1 MNTHRATGRADHPG
15 EVTPSAGPVSDNLGP
30 DLAELAHN
38 PVQLRA
44 ALDGADAATLLLVLV
59 QFTGDHDLLDRA
71 RPYISGPLNY
81 HETMPDVLRS
91 EIRDRLATVLIDYA
105 QGRRPLPP
113 IPAGDALRAMLS
125 TAAGEDVAEDYTA
138 MMREDLEPAGVDPRG
153 MVWRAAPDPA
163 RLAQFPVAIIGG
175 GMSGLCAAIR
185 LKQAG
190 LPFVILEK
198 NQAVGGSWYENFYP
212 GCGVD
217 TPNHFYSYSFF
228 LNHDWSHFFA
238 KRDELWAY
246 FEQAADRFGIR
257 DHIRF
262 GTEVVSAVWSD
273 SDSDWLL
280 TLASA
285 DGTHE
290 QIRAKAVI
298 SAVGV
303 LNRPKLPDI
312 PGRESFAGPA
322 LHTAAWNNDFD
333 WRGKRVGLI
342 GTGASGQQVGPTIA
356 PDVAQLTIFQRSP
369 HWVVP
374 NPNYFAEVSDGMKW
388 ALAHIP
394 YFARWYRFQ
403 LFWAFADGL
412 HATLKVDPAWDD
424 GGLSINA
431 KNARHREFMVRYLR
445 SKLGE
450 GSPLIDKVTPGYPP
464 YGKRIL
470 IDNNW
475 FEMLQRDNV
484 DLETGRIA
492 RIVPDGIEMAD
503 GQHIALDALIYA
515 TGFQASKVLAPM
527 TITGVGGKDLH
538 AFWGPDDAAAYLGT
552 MVPGFPNFF
561 MLMGPNTGLAHGGNV
576 IFITECQVRYILG
589 ALRQVIEQGAQS
601 VDVKP
606 AVFADHI
613 AEVDRLHA
621 GMVWTHKGLTN
632 WYRNDHGRV
641 FALLPYRLVEYWQMT
656 RTFAPEDYTI
666 T

>member
-1 MNTHRATGRADHPG
+1 MHETDRPG
-15 EVTPSAGPVSDNLGP
+15 GHAAGTTPTSAGDSTGP
-30 DLAELAHN
+30 DLATLARE
-38 PVQLRA
+38 PAALRA
-44 ALDGADAATLLLVLV
+44 ALEGADAATLLMVLV
-59 QFTGDHDLLDRA
+59 QFTGAAGLLERA

-81 HETMPDVLRS
+81 HESMPEDLRA
-91 EIRDRLATVLIDYA
+91 EIRDRLTAVLIDYA
-105 QGRRPLPP
+105 QGQRPLPP
-113 IPAGDALRAMLS
+113 IPEGAMLRAMLS

-138 MMREDLEPAGVDPRG
+138 MMREDLEPAETDPRG
-153 MVWRAAPDPA
+153 MVWREPPAAD
-163 RLAQFPVAIIGG
+163 RLAQFPVVIIGG

-185 LKQAG
+185 LKEAG
-190 LPFVILEK
+190 LPFTIIEK

-228 LNHDWSHFFA
+228 LNHDWLHFFA

-246 FEQAADRFGIR
+246 FEQAADRYGIR

-262 GTEVVSAVWSD
+262 GTEVISAVWSD
-273 SDSDWLL
+273 QDSDWTL
-280 TLASA
+280 TMRGA
-285 DGTHE
+285 DGA
-290 QIRAKAVI
+290 QSRLRAKAVI

-312 PGRESFAGPA
+312 PGRDSFAGTA
-322 LHTAAWNNDFD
+322 LHTAAWDNDFD
-333 WRGKRVGLI
+333 RHGKRVGMI

-356 PDVAQLTIFQRSP
+356 PDVERLTIFQRSP

-388 ALAHIP
+388 ALANIP

-412 HATLKVDPAWDD
+412 HAALKVDPAWDD
-424 GGLSINA
+424 GGRSINVT
-431 KNARHREFMVRYLR
+431 NARHREFMVRYLR
-445 SKLGE
+445 GKLGE

-475 FEMLQRDNV
+475 FDMLKRDNV

-492 RIVPDGIEMAD
+492 RIVPDGIETED
-503 GQHIALDALIYA
+503 GRHIALDALIYA

-538 AFWGPDDAAAYLGT
+538 EFWGPDDATAYLGT

-576 IFITECQVRYILG
+576 IFITECQVRYILS
-589 ALRQVIEQGAQS
+589 ALREVIETGAEAA
-601 VDVKP
+601 DVRP
-606 AVFADHI
+606 EVFADHV
-613 AEVDRLHA
+613 AEVDALHA

-632 WYRNDHGRV
+632 WYRNEAGRV
-641 FALLPYRLVEYWQMT
+641 FALLPYRLVDYWKMT
-656 RTFAPEDYTI
+656 RTFTPGEYRI

>member
-1 MNTHRATGRADHPG
+1 MDDVHVAGAHADG
-15 EVTPSAGPVSDNLGP
+15 SGLGP
-30 DLAELAHN
+30 NLAELASD
-38 PVQLRA
+38 PAALRA
-44 ALDGADAATLLLVLV
+44 ALESADAGTLLLVLV
-59 QFTGDHDLLDRA
+59 QFTGDLDLLARA
-71 RPYISGPLNY
+71 KPFISGPLNY
-81 HETMPDVLRS
+81 HETMPETLRS
-91 EIRDRLATVLIDYA
+91 EIRDRLSAVLTDYA
-105 QGRRPLPP
+105 QRRIPLPP
-113 IPAGDALRAMLS
+113 IPAGEMLRAMLS
-125 TAAGEDVAEDYTA
+125 TAAGEDVAQDYTA
-138 MMREDLEPAGVDPRG
+138 MMREDLEPAEIDPRG
-153 MVWRAAPDPA
+153 MAWRNPPDPA
-163 RLAQFPVAIIGG
+163 QLERFPVVIIGG

-185 LKQAG
+185 IKQAG
-190 LPFVILEK
+190 LPFTIIEK
-198 NQAVGGSWYENFYP
+198 NQSVGGSWYENFYP

-246 FEQAADRFGIR
+246 FERAADQFGIR
-257 DHIRF
+257 DHIQF
-262 GTEVVSAVWSD
+262 GTEVVSATWSD
-273 SDSDWLL
+273 SNSDWHVRLRR
-280 TLASA
+280 T
-285 DGTHE
+285 DGSQY

-312 PGRESFAGPA
+312 PGRETFAGTA
-322 LHTAAWNNDFD
+322 LHTAAWDSTFD
-333 WRGKRVGLI
+333 WRGKRVGMI
-342 GTGASGQQVGPTIA
+342 GTGASGQQVGPTLA
-356 PDVAQLTIFQRSP
+356 PDVARLTIFQRSP

-374 NPNYFAEVSDGMKW
+374 NPNYFAEVADGMKW

-412 HATLKVDPAWDD
+412 HAALKVDPEWAD
-424 GGLSINA
+424 GGRSINA
-431 KNARHREFMVRYLR
+431 INARHREFMVRYLR
-445 SKLGE
+445 GKLGE

-475 FEMLQRDNV
+475 FEMLKRDNV

-492 RIVPDGIEMAD
+492 RIVPDGIETES
-503 GQHIALDALIYA
+503 GEHIALDAIIYA

-538 AFWGPDDAAAYLGT
+538 QFWGPDDATAYLGT

-576 IFITECQVRYILG
+576 IFITECQVRYILS
-589 ALRQVIEQGAQS
+589 ALREVIERGAQAA
-601 VDVKP
+601 DVKP
-606 AVFADHI
+606 AVFDAHI
-613 AEVDRLHA
+613 AQVDALHA

-632 WYRNDHGRV
+632 WYRNDQGRV
-641 FALLPYRLVEYWQMT
+641 FALLPYRLVDYWQMT
-656 RTFAPEDYTI
+656 RTFSPEEYTI